1 MHNKIYIVSL
11 SPSIDYILKF
21 NNFIK
26 NKTNRPTDQYMY
38 AAGKAIHISMLL
50 NRLNIDNELL
60 VFTNGS
66 FETFFYNDLKKE
78 NIKYKQFKANGDI
91 RINLKIID
99 DSQTESSSYAPEINI
114 SELDKLKT
122 YLNEVLKKDD
132 VLILTGSLP
141 VNTDTNIYA
150 QLVELAN
157 LKKTYSVVD
166 SFKEPLLKAVDK
178 KPFLIKPNKDELE
191 LTFNKELKTDQDIIN
206 NAKILLNKG
215 CKNVLVSL
223 GKNGAILI
231 TDTKVYKASLPTWDY
246 KVENVAGAGD
256 SMISGFITKYLQTND
271 YVQALKFS
279 LICGSATA
287 FSPKIASKELI
298 DELSIYLD
306 KIEVKEIE

>member
-114 SELDKLKT
+114 SELDKLKA

-157 LKKTYSVVD
+157 LKKAYSVVD

-191 LTFNKELKTDQDIIN
+191 ATFNKELKNDSDIIN
-206 NAKILLNKG
+206 QSKILLKKG

-223 GKNGAILI
+223 GSDGAILV
-231 TDTKVYKASLPTWDY
+231 TSTKIYKASLPKWNY
-246 KVENVAGAGD
+246 KVDNVAGAGD
-256 SMISGFITKYLQTND
+256 SMIAGFISKYLQTND
-271 YVQALKFS
+271 YIKALKFS

-287 FSPKIASKELI
+287 FSYKITSKEFI
-298 DELSIYLD
+298 EELSTYLD
-306 KIEVKEIE
+306 KIEVNEID